1 MQAITPY
8 PRLASVF
15 TLCWIVGGAALT
27 LGGCVSQQTY
37 DSARHEVKE
46 RAGELAQT
54 QADIHSLEQ
63 ERDAAHLA
71 NQRDER
77 ALATLKSEL
86 KQIQGSYDQLH
97 KANQAKLALL
107 EHNIAALRA
116 RHQAMMKEISET
128 KRIEK
133 RLETLTTLRERTMA
147 TQQSGPEAQIRP
159 VDTIPQ
165 ESLTIAVITPQPSQ
179 AKTPSALPTPAAAPS
194 PTTPAPSATVVPAPS
209 TPPSAPAV
217 AAPAASNAPANVS
230 QAAAAP
236 PAPRPVPTATP
247 QDESW
252 FSSVTGWFSSL
263 IDWLWA

>member
-1 MQAITPY
+1 MQSLTPY

-15 TLCWIVGGAALT
+15 TLCWVVAGAALT

-37 DSARHEVKE
+37 DTARHEQKT

-77 ALATLKSEL
+77 ALASLKNEL
-86 KQIQGSYDQLH
+86 KHIQASYDHLH

-116 RHQAMMKEISET
+116 QHQAMMKEISET

-133 RLETLTTLRERTMA
+133 RLEALTTLRERTLA
-147 TQQSGPEAQIRP
+147 TQQPRPEAQATP
-159 VDTIPQ
+159 VDTVPQ
-165 ESLTIAVITPQPSQ
+165 ESRMLAVITPQPSE
-179 AKTPSALPTPAAAPS
+179 TETSSALPGPGPAPSQTTPAASTTLS
-194 PTTPAPSATVVPAPS
+194 PASAT
-209 TPPSAPAV
+209 PSAPA
-217 AAPAASNAPANVS
+217 APNVPAKMS
-230 QAAAAP
+230 QASAAP
-236 PAPRPVPTATP
+236 PTARPVPAAVP

-263 IDWLWA
+263 INWLWA

>member
-15 TLCWIVGGAALT
+15 TFCWMVGGAALT

-54 QADIHSLEQ
+54 QTDIHSLEQ

-147 TQQSGPEAQIRP
+147 TQQSGPEAQVRP

-165 ESLTIAVITPQPSQ
+165 ESHTIAVITPQPSQ
-179 AKTPSALPTPAAAPS
+179 AETPSAPPTPAAAPS
-194 PTTPAPSATVVPAPS
+194 PTTPAPS

-217 AAPAASNAPANVS
+217 AAPAPSNAPANVS

-236 PAPRPVPTATP
+236 PAARPVPTAAP

>member
-8 PRLASVF
+8 PRLASVL
-15 TLCWIVGGAALT
+15 TLCWMVGGAALT

-37 DSARHEVKE
+37 DTARHEVKE

-54 QADIHSLEQ
+54 QADIHSLEL

-116 RHQAMMKEISET
+116 RHQAMMKEIGET

-133 RLETLTTLRERTMA
+133 RLETLTGLRERTMA
-147 TQQSGPEAQIRP
+147 MQQSGPETQVRP

-165 ESLTIAVITPQPSQ
+165 ESHTIAVITPQPSQ
-179 AKTPSALPTPAAAPS
+179 AETPSALPAPAAAPAAA
-194 PTTPAPSATVVPAPS
+194 PTPS
-209 TPPSAPAV
+209 TPPSATAA
-217 AAPAASNAPANVS
+217 AAPAASNAPATVS
-230 QAAAAP
+230 QAAATP
-236 PAPRPVPTATP
+236 PAARPAPTAAP

-252 FSSVTGWFSSL
+252 FASVTGWFSSL